1 MPQATTIETIT
12 ITRPFKVSFKCF
24 NLFLTSI
31 CCMNLI
37 LYSENIYNYSYIII
51 KQ

>member
-1 MPQATTIETIT
+1 MAQATTIETIT

-24 NLFLTSI
+24 NLLLTSI
-31 CCMNLI
+31 YCMNLI
-37 LYSENIYNYSYIII
+37 LYSQNIYNCRYIII